1 MAFQIKNFRNIS
13 ASMVNVS
20 RSSQT
25 QITDFSVGSVA
36 RTLMDSPA
44 VEIEEL
50 YLQMLLGLQDAIPT
64 AIYRAIGF
72 SALDAMPS
80 SGQIT
85 VHFQTPLIQETVI
98 PASTMFE
105 SSVNDLQFYSTESV
119 TLPFGALQAVIQV
132 ASVKA
137 GALSNVSRNE
147 ISRFLNFPA
156 LSDSL
161 IEHDAFTTGLDAESD
176 AERKTRF
183 IGLIN
188 SLSRG
193 TLASID
199 YAARY
204 ATVQNSSGAVQEY
217 VTRVGMDEFPGRVI
231 VYLYGSGG
239 SPSQALLA
247 SAQAAIDGGVNL
259 STGARTEG
267 YRPAGVRVAAS
278 AAVVRRIDVG
288 LTIGTVDGFAQRETL
303 ITAVHTALS
312 RALSSIGPGNVLRAE
327 LLIAAV
333 LRLAG
338 VRSCSSD
345 IASNITC
352 AQSEVLLT
360 GAVNIVWL
368 PNA

>member
-20 RSSQT
+20 RSTQT

-72 SALDAMPS
+72 DVLDAMPS

-98 PASTMFE
+98 PASTIFE
-105 SSVNDLQFYSTESV
+105 SLANNLLFYSTAPV
-119 TLPFGALQAVIQV
+119 TAPLGALQVVIQV
-132 ASVKA
+132 TSVQA
-137 GALSNVSRNE
+137 GSLGNVPRNAISN
-147 ISRFLNFPA
+147 FLNFSMF
-156 LSDSL
+156 SDAV
-161 IEHDAFTTGLDAESD
+161 IEHDAFTTGRDAESD
-176 AERKTRF
+176 LERKTRF

-204 ATVQNSSGAVQEY
+204 ATVKNSAGAVQEY
-217 VTRVGMDEFPGRVI
+217 VTRVGMDEFPGRVM

-239 SPSQALLA
+239 SPSPALLA
-247 SAQAAIDGGVNL
+247 VAQTAIDGGIDP
-259 STGARTEG
+259 STGVKIEG
-267 YRPAGVRVAAS
+267 YRPAGVRVTVA
-278 AAVVRRIDVG
+278 AAVVRRLDFR
-288 LTIGTVDGFAQRETL
+288 LTIGTVPGFPQSEAL
-303 ITAVHTALS
+303 VTAADTALAS
-312 RALSSIGPGNVLRAE
+312 TLSSIGPGDVLRAE
-327 LLIAAV
+327 LLSAAV
-333 LRLAG
+333 LGLAG
-338 VRSCSSD
+338 VKSCVSD

-352 AQSEVLLT
+352 TQSQVLFT
-360 GAVNIVWL
+360 GTINIVWL